1 LGLCTSS
8 SGLPRDNLRR
18 AVCHAHAMPIQI
30 CHASQKAQRTN
41 MNLMNEQHFYEQLM
55 NNVAMTSWANKEIF
69 KRQLWFWY
77 QLLIW

>member
-1 LGLCTSS
+1 
-8 SGLPRDNLRR
+8 
-18 AVCHAHAMPIQI
+18 MPI
-30 CHASQKAQRTN
+30 HASQKAQRTN